1 MLPLTLKVFRDLQIP
16 FTSGALY
23 IWDNVGDIAGGAL
36 FSFLLVYWLKPFK
49 TIAITSALLIV
60 VSLLT
65 LLRTRKTSIW
75 IVALVPLVGIFTY
88 LCLNS
93 SFEKGSLSGQ
103 YGLISTYEESLY
115 GRVVV
120 TKEGR
125 QHTFWD
131 SGIPL
136 YSEGDVIRA
145 EEKSHYPLSQ
155 LEQVGNVLLISGGLG
170 ETIEEI
176 LKYQP
181 KHIDYIEL
189 DPRLTQVA
197 MKLNLVEDH
206 PLLTIINTD
215 GRHYLKNMEKK
226 YDAVL
231 MDLPDP
237 NTFQLNR
244 FFTQEFFSLVKETL
258 TKDGIL
264 SFRLSYSSNYISD
277 IRRKKLSIV
286 YATALQYFH
295 NILVLPGEAVYFLCR
310 NGRLWDDIPAR
321 LAEKGIE
328 TAYIAGSFS
337 GNVTQDRIMKL
348 RSLLDEE
355 ATVNTDFNPH
365 LMNIVFKEWFFRHGQ
380 SPKAVVVVFMIL
392 IGLYVL
398 FMKREEYVLF
408 STGLA
413 TMGAEMLVIF
423 SFQVIYGYIYLEIGA
438 IVTTFLLGL
447 LPGSICGNT
456 RRDKGARSL
465 LVSDMILLFL
475 LVLFFLWV
483 AFIKSHFPPLVFL
496 AYSFVFAFFCG
507 YQFPIAVAL
516 MGEEKSPAAT
526 CLAADLSGAA
536 VGTMATGTLLI
547 PLFGLQWGSIF
558 LIIAKISSMI
568 VLSGRIR
575 KK

>member
-1 MLPLTLKVFRDLQIP
+1 
-16 FTSGALY
+16 
-23 IWDNVGDIAGGAL
+23 
-36 FSFLLVYWLKPFK
+36 LKPLK
-49 TIAITSALLIV
+49 TIAITSTLLVI

-75 IVALVPLVGIFTY
+75 LIALVPLVGIFTY

-103 YGLISTYEESLY
+103 YGQISIYEESLY
-115 GRVVV
+115 GRIVV

-155 LEQVGNVLLISGGLG
+155 LERVGNVLLISGGLG
-170 ETIEEI
+170 ETMEEI

-181 KHIDYIEL
+181 KHIDYVEL

-197 MKLNLVEDH
+197 VDLNLVEKG
-206 PLLTIINTD
+206 PLVTIINTD
-215 GRHYLKNMEKK
+215 GRYYLKRTKKK
-226 YDAVL
+226 YDAIL
-231 MDLPDP
+231 IDLPDP
-237 NTFQLNR
+237 VTFQLNR
-244 FFTQEFFSLVKETL
+244 FFTQEFFSLVKESL
-258 TKDGIL
+258 TQDGVL

-277 IRRKKLSIV
+277 IRRKKLSLV
-286 YATALQYFH
+286 YATVHQYFR
-295 NILVLPGEAVYFLCR
+295 NILVLPGEAVYFLCK
-310 NGRLWDDIPAR
+310 NGRLWVDVPAR

-328 TAYIAGSFS
+328 TTYIAGSFG
-337 GNVTQDRIMKL
+337 GNVTRDRIMKL
-348 RSLLDEE
+348 RSLLDDE
-355 ATVNTDFNPH
+355 ATVNTDFNPR

-380 SPKAVVVVFMIL
+380 SPKAVLVVFMIL
-392 IGLYVL
+392 IGLYLL

-438 IVTTFLLGL
+438 IVTAFLLGL
-447 LPGSICGNT
+447 LPGSIWGNS
-456 RRDKGARSL
+456 RKEKGAKNL
-465 LVSDMILLFL
+465 VVSDMILLFL

-483 AFIKSHFPPLVFL
+483 AIIKSHFPPFVFL
-496 AYSFVFAFFCG
+496 VYAFVFAFFCG

-516 MGEEKSPAAT
+516 MGETKSPAAA

-568 VLSGRIR
+568 VLSGRTQQG
-575 KK
+575 